1 VAVEVVVDVM
11 VKDEMRRAERKRFEM
26 VEGKER

>member
-1 VAVEVVVDVM
+1 VAVEIVVDVM
-11 VKDEMRRAERKRFEM
+11 VKDEMRRAERKRFGM